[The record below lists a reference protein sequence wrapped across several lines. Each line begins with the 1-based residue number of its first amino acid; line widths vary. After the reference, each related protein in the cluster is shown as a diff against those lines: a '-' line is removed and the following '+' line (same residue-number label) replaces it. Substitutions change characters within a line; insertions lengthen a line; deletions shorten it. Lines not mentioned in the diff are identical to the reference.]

1 MNLGLKFRTNFSSLR
16 VRHAIMPAHRIAFE
30 LMTLYYLANATVFEP
45 TNYQPFRFLSILDL
59 PPLFKS
65 RS

>member
-1 MNLGLKFRTNFSSLR
+1 MNVGLKSRTNFSSLH
-16 VRHAIMPAHRIAFE
+16 VRHAIVPAHRIAFE
-30 LMTLYYLANATVFEP
+30 LMTLYYLANATVFGP
-45 TNYQPFRFLSILDL
+45 TNYQPCRFLSLLDL